1 METEILKTIVFS
13 ILRHSLSLIGGTII
27 ATQHQNEL
35 NTLAGAIVAIIPV
48 IISVYKDKKKQ

>member
-13 ILRHSLSLIGGTII
+13 MLRHGLSLLGGTII
-27 ATQHQNEL
+27 ATQHQSEL

-48 IISVYKDKKKQ
+48 VISVYKDRKKQ